1 MKRQV
6 RVFVE
11 GQELDLF
18 SDENIEVTSTIQNIQ
33 DISKTFTDFSQS
45 FTIPTSA
52 KNNAIWQYFYEN
64 AVTGTIN
71 YQERLNGYI
80 EIDMTFFRRGKI
92 QMEKSQLKNGQANNY
107 TITFYGDVT
116 SLKDL
121 VGEDLLSV
129 LDHSPYD
136 HDYSFTEVYNR
147 ITDGTT
153 DWDVCYPLIT
163 SSRIW
168 QYQGVNPNANY
179 PNWLT
184 VGAGNN
190 ISSNSGAIDYR
201 ELFPALKISSI
212 FKLIENQYGIQFTG
226 SFLTDDRFTQAY
238 LWYKNKNEFD
248 FIGQSQD
255 VTFNSVIAQGGSTY
269 NLNPSMPPYVFDFTQ
284 NVLNVAYQFGASFMD
299 ITISVATNSNITVP
313 FYLDTYVNGA
323 LYQTTEGQGFTLNAS
338 ISNIPNVQGLNDVYE
353 FKLRSTATL
362 SVSLYIT
369 YSVSYFIGP
378 SFFTDFVQI
387 DTNVIN
393 LTTFTDLASLAPT
406 MKVQDFI
413 SGILKQFN
421 LTCYGT
427 NPNTFQIVPLADWY
441 GAGAVIDITQFTDKD
456 DIGIDRVKLY
466 KKIGFKFQPSEN
478 FMNKKY
484 FEVGLKQWGN
494 TEYQY
499 PYDGGEFTLEVPFEN
514 MLFNK
519 FTGTNLQVGYSLDSS
534 FSPNIPKPLL
544 MYKYGISTLTTHVH
558 YTDGASFYTNFN
570 YNMFGQDLT
579 TNGIKYSLNFAPETS
594 SYWLTPIQ
602 QSIFA
607 TYYFPYLA
615 NLFNPKNRLTTVKA
629 NLPVSLLTGIQL
641 NDRLI
646 IRDKRYIIN
655 QMKTNMV
662 TGVTEFELLNDFMPV
677 QPDKIIRTEPNR
689 DVVSVG
695 VTFPSANSRT
705 GAVHLVRFTSTNSD
719 VVITPSEI
727 TEEQNV
733 EITLPSIDTAIRITE
748 ATDTRITE
756 DGYTLETEGR
766 NDTIFIQVEYEYAN
780 GDITTQNIIVIR

>member
-52 KNNAIWQYFYEN
+52 NNNAIWQYFYEN

-92 QMEKSQLKNGQANNY
+92 QMEKSQLKNGQPNNY

-153 DWDVCYPLIT
+153 DWNVCYPLIT

-168 QYQGVNPNANY
+168 QYQGVNPSANY

-238 LWYKNKNEFD
+238 IWYKNKNEFE
-248 FIGQSQD
+248 FIGQAQD
-255 VTFNSVIAQGGSTY
+255 VTFNSVIAQGGTTY

-284 NVLNVAYQFGASFMD
+284 NVLNVAFQNGAVFMG
-299 ITISVATNSNITVP
+299 INISVATNSNPTVIY
-313 FYLDTYVNGA
+313 YLDTYINGA
-323 LYQTTEGQGFTLNAS
+323 LFQTTQGQGVALNAS
-338 ISNIPNVQGLNDVYE
+338 ITNIPNVQGLYDVYE
-353 FKLRSTATL
+353 FKVRSSAALTL
-362 SVSLYIT
+362 TLNIT
-369 YSVSYFIGP
+369 YSVNYFIGVT
-378 SFFTDFVQI
+378 FMTDFITV
-387 DTNVIN
+387 DTNAIN
-393 LTTFTDLASLAPT
+393 AIPFTDLKSLAPT

-427 NPNTFQIVPLADWY
+427 SANTFQIVPLADWY
-441 GAGAVIDITQFTDKD
+441 GAGAVIDITEFTDKD

-466 KKIGFKFQPSEN
+466 KKIAFKFQPSEN

-544 MYKYGISTLTTHVH
+544 MYKYGIQTLGTHVH
-558 YTDGASFYTNFN
+558 YTDGASFYTNFD

-594 SYWLTPIQ
+594 SYWLIPIQ